1 MALDKCSMVSARFS
15 IVLAR
20 LPMVLGWSSMAL
32 ARFSIVLPKF
42 PMVVLVF
49 SMV

>member
-1 MALDKCSMVSARFS
+1 MVLAKCSMVPAGFS

-42 PMVVLVF
+42 PMVVFVF
-49 SMV
+49 SIV